1 MNFDSSVLQIP
12 IEDIIPN
19 RFQPR
24 RSFDDDGL
32 QELAD
37 SIRQHGIIQPLVL
50 RPNGDKYEIVAGE
63 RRYKASMMAGLAS
76 VPAVIARISDR
87 QSAETSIVENVQ
99 RKPLT
104 AIEEAQSYKALLDQG
119 YMSQDDLAK
128 RMGISQGAISNKLR
142 LLTLSDEVQNAVL
155 ENKISERHA
164 RSLLRVKDK
173 NEQNKWLN
181 KIINERLTVKQLDD
195 LLKDNPDN
203 QNTDNI
209 NTVNVSQEIETNTS
223 YVPPVDFADTEV
235 NMDITEKENDVL
247 SESIDAFKLPEQ
259 TPVIKEEDPLDT
271 LLSPTA
277 DDGIE
282 SLDFLPPSS
291 INPLKTD
298 VGYLTEKVD
307 NLITD
312 IQHDSHV
319 TFNKSDSENQ
329 VTYTIVVNKNN
340 QESLF

>member
-1 MNFDSSVLQIP
+1 MNFDASVLQIP

-24 RSFDDDGL
+24 RSFDDEGL

-87 QSAETSIVENVQ
+87 QSAETSIVENIQ

-119 YMSQDDLAK
+119 YMSQEELAK
-128 RMGISQGAISNKLR
+128 RMGLSQGAISNKLR
-142 LLTLSDEVQNAVL
+142 LLTLSEEVQNAVL

-164 RSLLRVKDK
+164 RSLLKIKDK
-173 NEQNKWLN
+173 YEQNKWLN
-181 KIINERLTVKQLDD
+181 RIINERLTVKQLDD
-195 LLKDNPDN
+195 LLRDAPEDSTFTQDEQPQYTQAPVEEPKYEDPVRFED
-203 QNTDNI
+203 TA
-209 NTVNVSQEIETNTS
+209 VSMST
-223 YVPPVDFADTEV
+223 TE
-235 NMDITEKENDVL
+235 D
-247 SESIDAFKLPEQ
+247 ESTPSIIDSLDSFKLPEAMPNNNQ
-259 TPVIKEEDPLDT
+259 PDALDVILNPTP
-271 LLSPTA
+271 

-291 INPLKTD
+291 EPFKSDIS
-298 VGYLTEKVD
+298 YLTEKVD
-307 NLITD
+307 NTID
-312 IQHDSHV
+312 NIKNDSHV
-319 TFNKSDSENQ
+319 VYNKEDNGNG
-329 VTYTIVVNKNN
+329 VKYTIIINN
-340 QESLF
+340 

>member
-24 RSFDDDGL
+24 RSFDDEGL

-119 YMSQDDLAK
+119 YMSQEELAK
-128 RMGISQGAISNKLR
+128 RMGLSQGAISNKLR
-142 LLTLSDEVQNAVL
+142 LLTLSEEVQNAVL

-164 RSLLRVKDK
+164 RSLLKIKDK
-173 NEQNKWLN
+173 GEQNKWLN
-181 KIINERLTVKQLDD
+181 RIVTERLTVKQLDD
-195 LLKDNPDN
+195 LLRSEPDT
-203 QNTDNI
+203 QNYTQEEQTTLVQDTIDQPKYEEPVNFEDTAVSM
-209 NTVNVSQEIETNTS
+209 NTTET
-223 YVPPVDFADTEV
+223 
-235 NMDITEKENDVL
+235 ENDSL
-247 SESIDAFKLPEQ
+247 FNIDSTDSFRLPPA
-259 TPVIKEEDPLDT
+259 TPNVEPEDT
-271 LLSPTA
+271 LDVILNPTS

-291 INPLKTD
+291 SPFKSD
-298 VGYLTEKVD
+298 VSYLTEKVD
-307 NLITD
+307 STIDNIKN
-312 IQHDSHV
+312 DSHV
-319 TFNKSDSENQ
+319 VYNKEENGNS
-329 VTYTIVVNKNN
+329 VKYTIIINN
-340 QESLF
+340 

>member
-24 RSFDDDGL
+24 RSFDDEGL

-119 YMSQDDLAK
+119 YMSQEELAK
-128 RMGISQGAISNKLR
+128 RMGLSQGAISNKLR
-142 LLTLSDEVQNAVL
+142 LLTLSEEVQNAVL

-164 RSLLRVKDK
+164 RSLLKIKDK
-173 NEQNKWLN
+173 GEQNKWLN
-181 KIINERLTVKQLDD
+181 RIITERLTVKQLDD
-195 LLKDNPDN
+195 LLRSEPDT
-203 QNTDNI
+203 QNYTQEEQTTLVQDTIDQPKYEEPVNFEDTAVSM
-209 NTVNVSQEIETNTS
+209 NTTET
-223 YVPPVDFADTEV
+223 
-235 NMDITEKENDVL
+235 ENDSL
-247 SESIDAFKLPEQ
+247 FNIDSTDSFRLPPA
-259 TPVIKEEDPLDT
+259 TPNVEPEDT
-271 LLSPTA
+271 LDVILNPTS

-291 INPLKTD
+291 SPFKSD
-298 VGYLTEKVD
+298 VSYLTEKVD
-307 NLITD
+307 STIDTIKN
-312 IQHDSHV
+312 DSHV
-319 TFNKSDSENQ
+319 VYNKEENGNS
-329 VTYTIVVNKNN
+329 VKYTIIINN
-340 QESLF
+340 

>member
-1 MNFDSSVLQIP
+1 MNFDASVLQIP

-24 RSFDDDGL
+24 RSFDDEGL

-119 YMSQDDLAK
+119 YMSQEELAK
-128 RMGISQGAISNKLR
+128 RMGLSQGAISNKLR
-142 LLTLSDEVQNAVL
+142 LLTLSEEVQNAVL

-164 RSLLRVKDK
+164 RSLLKVKDK
-173 NEQNKWLN
+173 YEQNKWLN
-181 KIINERLTVKQLDD
+181 RIISERLTVKQLDD
-195 LLKDNPDN
+195 LLRNEPESQTTLEDN
-203 QNTDNI
+203 QQILVSENI
-209 NTVNVSQEIETNTS
+209 EPPKYEEPVNFEDTAVSMDTVE
-223 YVPPVDFADTEV
+223 P
-235 NMDITEKENDVL
+235 ENGSLFTID
-247 SESIDAFKLPEQ
+247 SIDSFKLPEE
-259 TPVIKEEDPLDT
+259 TPKAEPADT
-271 LLSPTA
+271 LDVILNPVS

-282 SLDFLPPSS
+282 SLDFLPPSVS
-291 INPLKTD
+291 TPFKSDIS
-298 VGYLTEKVD
+298 YLTEKVD
-307 NLITD
+307 NTID
-312 IQHDSHV
+312 NIKNDSHV
-319 TFNKSDSENQ
+319 VYNKEETGNS
-329 VTYTIVVNKNN
+329 VKYTIIINN
-340 QESLF
+340 

>member
-76 VPAVIARISDR
+76 VPAVIARISDQ

-99 RKPLT
+99 RKQLT
-104 AIEEAQSYKALLDQG
+104 AIEEAQSYKALLDKG
-119 YMSQDDLAK
+119 YMSQEELAK
-128 RMGISQGAISNKLR
+128 RMGLSQGAISNKLR

-164 RSLLRVKDK
+164 RSLLKIKDK
-173 NEQNKWLN
+173 EVQNKWLSR
-181 KIINERLTVKQLDD
+181 IITERLTVKQLDD
-195 LLKDNPDN
+195 LLRGEKIEDVPEYNEPS
-203 QNTDNI
+203 TPI
-209 NTVNVSQEIETNTS
+209 VETVEEPKIEE
-223 YVPPVDFADTEV
+223 PRDFADVAVSMNTEEPESD
-235 NMDITEKENDVL
+235 NL
-247 SESIDAFKLPEQ
+247 SIDSLDAFKLPSSPER
-259 TPVIKEEDPLDT
+259 KEEENPFNEFLNQVQ
-271 LLSPTA
+271 

-282 SLDFLPPSS
+282 SLDFLPPGA
-291 INPLKTD
+291 PTD
-298 VGYLTEKVD
+298 VKSDISYLTEKVD
-307 NLITD
+307 RTISD
-312 IQHDSHV
+312 IQNDHHV
-319 TFNKSDSENQ
+319 VTNKEDTANY
-329 VTYTIVVNKNN
+329 TKYTIVINK
-340 QESLF
+340 SA

>member
-24 RSFDDDGL
+24 RSFDDEGL

-119 YMSQDDLAK
+119 YMSQEELAK
-128 RMGISQGAISNKLR
+128 RMGLSQGAISNKLR
-142 LLTLSDEVQNAVL
+142 LLTLSEEVQNAVL

-164 RSLLRVKDK
+164 RSLLKIKDK
-173 NEQNKWLN
+173 GEQNKWLN
-181 KIINERLTVKQLDD
+181 RIVTERLTVKQLDD
-195 LLKDNPDN
+195 LLRNEPDT
-203 QNTDNI
+203 QNYAQEEQSPLVQDTIDQPKYEEP
-209 NTVNVSQEIETNTS
+209 VNFEDTAVSMETS
-223 YVPPVDFADTEV
+223 ETENDSLF
-235 NMDITEKENDVL
+235 NMDSSD
-247 SESIDAFKLPEQ
+247 SFRLPT
-259 TPVIKEEDPLDT
+259 TPNVEPEDT
-271 LLSPTA
+271 LDVILNPGS

-291 INPLKTD
+291 SPFKAD
-298 VGYLTEKVD
+298 VTYLTEKVD
-307 NLITD
+307 STIDNIKN
-312 IQHDSHV
+312 DSHV
-319 TFNKSDSENQ
+319 VYNKEDNGNS
-329 VTYTIVVNKNN
+329 VKYTIIINN
-340 QESLF
+340 